1 MPLFTRSHPPRP
13 GRGRRGAAAVEL
25 AVVLPV
31 LLATTMGIVEFG
43 RAMMVSNLLSTAA
56 REGAREGAL
65 PYQSNTEVLP
75 VVVNRLKANGVTVTT
90 SDVKVCVN
98 DAEKDASTAVSGD
111 AIKVTATVTFQ
122 NVTWLP
128 TTWFISKTTQ
138 LQGQAVMR
146 RE

>member
-1 MPLFTRSHPPRP
+1 MPLLTRPHSPRP
-13 GRGRRGAAAVEL
+13 GYGRRGTAAVEM

-43 RAMMVSNLLSTAA
+43 RAMMVSNLLTTAA

-65 PYQSNTEVLP
+65 PYQTNAEVLP
-75 VVVNRLKANGVTVTT
+75 AAVNRLKANGVAVTN
-90 SDVKVCVN
+90 SNVKVYVN
-98 DAEKDASTAVSGD
+98 DVEKDASTAISGD
-111 AIKVTATVTFQ
+111 SVKVTATVTFQ